1 MERRPTTNG
10 TAAPLTRFPS
20 KYNRR
25 LSDILLAAF
34 NHAYAVGERD
44 IAGKL
49 RAMLSEVEERKRP
62 YKTERRD
69 AGPLSQADL
78 WVAFVEARD
87 QYRRLCEAKPDG
99 EPALAALEAMKESY
113 RNWSVG

>member
-10 TAAPLTRFPS
+10 TAAPLTGFSP

-34 NHAYAVGERD
+34 NHTYAVGERD
-44 IAGKL
+44 IAAKL
-49 RAMLSEVEERKRP
+49 RAMLSEVEERKP

-87 QYRRLCEAKPDG
+87 QYRRLCESKPDSD
-99 EPALAALEAMKESY
+99 PALSALEAMKQSY
-113 RNWSVG
+113 RNWTLG

>member
-20 KYNRR
+20 RYNRR

-49 RAMLSEVEERKRP
+49 RIMLSEVEERKRP

-113 RNWSVG
+113 RNWSFG

>member
-10 TAAPLTRFPS
+10 TAAPLTGSPS

-34 NHAYAVGERD
+34 NHTYAVGERD
-44 IAGKL
+44 IAAKL

-87 QYRRLCEAKPDG
+87 QYRRLCESKPDS
-99 EPALAALEAMKESY
+99 EPALSALEAMKQSY
-113 RNWSVG
+113 RNWSLG

>member
-10 TAAPLTRFPS
+10 TAAPLTGFPS

-87 QYRRLCEAKPDG
+87 QYCRLCESKPDSD
-99 EPALAALEAMKESY
+99 PALAALEAMKQSY
-113 RNWSVG
+113 RNWSLG